1 MALGLPYDSEDGPGL
16 GRRGHRHPHRG
27 RSGPVHRAGGTPRSG
42 AAVRRTTPSAW
53 TGVYDL
59 HLDAARAVDAVEG
72 QPDLNERLVAALA
85 ARAGRQMRRVGARNA
100 ELTVAAP
107 TGTISFMMGADT
119 TGIEPDLGLVK
130 FKKLV
135 GGGTLEIVNQTVPR
149 ALRRL
154 GYDDDQVDEIVDHI
168 AEHHTALGAP
178 APRPG
183 PRGGVRL
190 RHRRQRH
197 LLRRATSG

>member
-1 MALGLPYDSEDGPGL
+1 MALGFAYDSDE
-16 GRRGHRHPHRG
+16 GRAWAAAVTGIL
-27 RSGPVHRAGGTPRSG
+27 TG
-42 AAVRRTTPSAW
+42 AAAKRSTMLAERLGAAPLFADDRDAW
-53 TGVYDL
+53 AGVYDL
-59 HLDAARAVDAVEG
+59 HLDAAKQVDPVVG
-72 QPDLNERLVAALA
+72 QPVLNERLVALWEHA
-85 ARAGRQMRRVGARNA
+85 AGEIRRVGARNA

-154 GYDDDQVDEIVDHI
+154 GYDGDQIEEIVEHI
-168 AEHHTALGAP
+168 AEHHSALGAP
-178 APRPG
+178 
-183 PRGGVRL
+183 
-190 RHRRQRH
+190 H
-197 LLRRATSG
+197 LDPAHLASSPARWATTSSPMRVTSG